1 MENEINVF
9 LPGLDNQVRFVKR
22 RVELKDKKTLT
33 IGTASEDIAKLFAS
47 ETGKTAELIVEDF
60 TSLMNSRLLVGEN
73 KNINAR
79 LMDFEVTDFEKDEF
93 DVIYTQGGISNP
105 RRKKI
110 VKEIKRILK
119 PDGIFCVGEVVS
131 LKEELPQVILDIYD
145 SSELEPLLASEIEEY
160 YRERNFEI
168 IEKKDLSFTLKDYYT
183 KNLYELKKS
192 IVNLSENEKSYY
204 KKLIKMISHEAKA
217 FLNQGA
223 DEYVGFHTLILKKKE

>member
-33 IGTASEDIAKLFAS
+33 IGTASEDIAKLFAKES
-47 ETGKTAELIVEDF
+47 GKTAELIVEDF
-60 TSLMNSRLLVGEN
+60 TSLMNSRLLVGDN
-73 KNINAR
+73 KSINAR

-192 IVNLSENEKSYY
+192 VVNLSENEKSYY

-223 DEYVGFHTLILKKKE
+223 DEYVGFCSLILKKK